1 MKCREAIE
9 AIMKESK
16 TNQTMLAK
24 LVGMKSQTNV
34 SEALKRDMKIS
45 LVVRFVEAMGYEIVI
60 QKKKQGMK
68 RADQIVI
75 EGGDE
80 E

>member
-1 MKCREAIE
+1 
-9 AIMKESK
+9 MKESK

-75 EGGDE
+75 EGGDKE
-80 E
+80 